1 MKAWIPRLLL
11 PLASCL
17 SLPAQADAPATL
29 KRAQPDPFALPQ
41 APVAPLKTGARP
53 SEEAI
58 RAAVRAT
65 LEEMPPSP
73 MPATGTA
80 LSGTPYREFERKFA
94 FAAKP
99 HCLGPDPL
107 KHQPHST
114 VAKTIFGDF
123 VVGVG
128 GIYALPFWAAAI
140 VRGKCTWTP

>member
-1 MKAWIPRLLL
+1 MKAWILRLLL
-11 PLASCL
+11 PLATCQPL
-17 SLPAQADAPATL
+17 LAQADAPASAA
-29 KRAQPDPFALPQ
+29 RVPADPFALPE
-41 APVAPLKTGARP
+41 APPATPGPGARP

-65 LEEMPPSP
+65 LDEMPASP
-73 MPATGTA
+73 MLSGGTA
-80 LSGTPYREFERKFA
+80 LSGAPYREFERKFA

-99 HCLGPDPL
+99 HCLGPNPL

-114 VAKTIFGDF
+114 VVKTPFGAY

-128 GIYALPFWAAAI
+128 GIYAFPFWAAAI